1 MIVNPALGIEK
12 LFLIFNS
19 RREILTTLNAIL
31 SYTGDERRIAFFFV
45 NEELINRS
53 NPWVLPCLE
62 EIATT
67 VVRVIRKEREFRFSI
82 VKSINNEVE
91 GVEIKT

>member
-1 MIVNPALGIEK
+1 M
-12 LFLIFNS
+12 
-19 RREILTTLNAIL
+19 
-31 SYTGDERRIAFFFV
+31 
-45 NEELINRS
+45 INRS